1 MTDQELKDLIANLA
15 VSQAKMDKQI
25 EKLFKSQ
32 AEVNEQFKKTD
43 EKLKKT
49 DKLIEKLAK
58 QISGIGNNQGAVAEE
73 FFYNSLQNRMKLLD
87 MEFDDI
93 LLNLHKS
100 KRGLQDEF
108 DIVLINGKN
117 IVLIEVKYKA
127 HKNDIDKLDKKIK
140 NFRKLFPEY
149 SNLKL
154 YAGIATFH
162 IYKEA
167 KEFAKEKGY
176 FILKRVGD
184 IIEEYKADKLK
195 VA

>member
-1 MTDQELKDLIANLA
+1 MSDKELKDLVASLA
-15 VSQAKMDKQI
+15 LSQAKTD
-25 EKLFKSQ
+25 
-32 AEVNEQFKKTD
+32 EQLKKTD
-43 EKLKKT
+43 EQLKK
-49 DKLIEKLAK
+49 LAE

-73 FFYNSLQNRMKLLD
+73 FFYNSLQNRMELLG
-87 MEFDDI
+87 MKFDDI

-100 KRGLQDEF
+100 RRGLQDEF

-127 HKNDIDKLDKKIK
+127 HKNDIEKLEKKIK

-162 IYKEA
+162 IYEEA
-167 KEFAKEKGY
+167 EEFAKEKGY
-176 FILKRVGD
+176 FILKRKGD
-184 IIEEYKADKLK
+184 VLEEYKADKLK